1 MKAADVTR
9 AASLLATR
17 ASLEAWKGVI
27 YGPTGPVNVVF
38 EGFTLYTG
46 GFAKSI
52 DETVA
57 MSKGAALAMI
67 QGAILGIEDDLKSLG
82 VEF

>member
-17 ASLEAWKGVI
+17 ASLEVWKGLI
-27 YGPTGPVNVVF
+27 YGPNGPVNVVF
-38 EGFTLYTG
+38 DGVTLHTD

-52 DETVA
+52 DEVVT
-57 MSKGAALAMI
+57 MPKGMALAMI